1 MNLAAKG
8 SYSFFDSAWD
18 LCCRRLTSRLGF
30 AMLARMNTTT
40 QITDGSV
47 DTRIDGHILHI
58 IINRPSKMNGF
69 TPVMYEQLANAYTQ
83 LEDDAELRVGVLS
96 AEGENFTA
104 GLDLPK
110 FAEYMRAGK
119 KAAPWGLVDAAD
131 LGVNGW
137 RRRSK
142 PMIVAVKG
150 ITYTIG
156 IELMLAADIVIAA
169 DNCKFSQLE
178 VKRGIMAT
186 GGATL
191 RFTERAGLGNAMLHL
206 LTGDV
211 FDAQEALR
219 MNFVQKVVPAGQEV
233 AEATRIAKQIAAN
246 APLAVVATRLNVL
259 KTIEQG
265 PLAASAD
272 FMTVQARLSNS
283 DDAKEGVQSFIERR
297 EANFQ
302 GK

>member
-1 MNLAAKG
+1 M
-8 SYSFFDSAWD
+8 
-18 LCCRRLTSRLGF
+18 CPVRLTPVTCF
-30 AMLARMNTTT
+30 AMLHGMNT
-40 QITDGSV
+40 ITSTEGSV
-47 DTRIDGHILHI
+47 DAHVEGHVLRIV
-58 IINRPSKMNGF
+58 INRPSKMNGF
-69 TPVMYEQLANAYTQ
+69 TPVMYEGMARAYTQ
-83 LEDDAELRVGVLS
+83 LEDDPNLRVGVLC
-96 AEGENFTA
+96 AEGEHFTA

-119 KAAPWGLVDAAD
+119 KAAPWGVVDATD

-142 PMIVAVKG
+142 PMVVAVKG
-150 ITYTIG
+150 VTYTIG

-191 RFTERAGLGNAMLHL
+191 RFAERAGLGNAMLHL
-206 LTGDV
+206 LTGDI

-219 MNFVQKVVPAGQEV
+219 LNFVQKVVPSGQELD
-233 AEATRIAKQIAAN
+233 EAMRIAKQIAAN
-246 APLAVVATRLNVL
+246 APLAVVATRQSVL

-265 PLAASAD
+265 PLAASSE

-283 DDAKEGVQSFIERR
+283 EDAKEGVQSFIERR
-297 EANFQ
+297 DANFQ
-302 GK
+302 GR